1 MVERATWS
9 RKLFLN
15 FNYALLAF
23 ISFLCLFP
31 IVQMIAISFSSGTAV
46 ASGRVTIFP
55 VEFTTDAYRYVLR
68 NKAFMDAVWV
78 SVERVLLGCSLQ
90 MLLLVLIAYPL
101 SKEVSAFR
109 HRTLYVWFFM
119 ITILFSGGLVPT
131 YLVIKN
137 TGLLDSIWALVIPG
151 AVPVFSVVLMLNF
164 FRSLPKEMGEAAFID
179 GAGHWTTLIKIYI
192 PLSKPGIA
200 TLLLFSVVGHWNSW
214 FDGII
219 YMNSPSNYPLQ
230 SYLQSIVLMKQDSSA
245 LSVLDQSI
253 LANLSDRTLKSA
265 QIGLGAF
272 PILLVYPFLQKYF
285 MKGIVLGS
293 VKE

>member
-1 MVERATWS
+1 MVERASWS
-9 RKLFLN
+9 RKLFLQ
-15 FNYALLAF
+15 FNYVFLAL

-46 ASGRVTIFP
+46 AAGRVTIFP
-55 VEFTTDAYRYVLR
+55 VEFTTAAYQYVLR
-68 NKAFMDAVWV
+68 NKAFMDAVWI

-90 MLLLVLIAYPL
+90 MLLLILIAYPL
-101 SKEVSAFR
+101 SKDVSAFR
-109 HRTLYVWFFM
+109 YRTLYVWFFM
-119 ITILFSGGLVPT
+119 ITILFSGGLIPT
-131 YLVIKN
+131 YLVIKD
-137 TGLLDSIWALVIPG
+137 TGLLDSIWALVIPS

-164 FRSLPKEMGEAAFID
+164 FRSLPKEMAEAAFID
-179 GAGHWTTLIKIYI
+179 GAGHWTTLAKIYV
-192 PLSKPGIA
+192 PLSKPGLA

-219 YMNSPSNYPLQ
+219 YMNSPDNYPLQ

-265 QIGLGAF
+265 QIGLGAL
-272 PILLVYPFLQKYF
+272 PILLAYPFLQKYF
-285 MKGIVLGS
+285 MKGIVIGS